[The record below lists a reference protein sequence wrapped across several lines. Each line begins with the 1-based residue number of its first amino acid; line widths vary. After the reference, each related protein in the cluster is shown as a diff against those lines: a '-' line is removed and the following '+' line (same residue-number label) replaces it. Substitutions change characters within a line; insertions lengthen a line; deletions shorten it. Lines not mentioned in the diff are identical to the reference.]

1 MEKRYQSLSL
11 FEFQKLF
18 PDEQSCM
25 EYLAKLK
32 WPSGFACEKCKHTKY
47 CKGKLKQT
55 RQCTGCGYQA
65 TPTSG
70 TMFHKVKFP
79 LLKAFYILYFMSTNK
94 KGISSTELSRKLN
107 LRQKTCWLFRKKV
120 AQSMKSSKQ
129 YPLKGTVEVDEMVVG
144 QQEEGVVGRANKK
157 KKLVIVGIEK
167 KGKGI
172 SRMYAKVVA
181 SGSEESFKPFFTEH
195 IDSQANIRTD
205 GWSTYQTFMS
215 EYPNLKQE
223 KSEKKGKNFKDMHR
237 VIMMLKAW
245 LRGTH
250 HSVMHLQDY
259 LDEYAYQFN
268 RSFMKENIFDNLINR
283 AVNLKPVSRKS
294 MIKTID

>member
-11 FEFQKLF
+11 FEFQKMF

-32 WPSGFACEKCKHTKY
+32 WPEGFICEKCKHGRY
-47 CKGKLKQT
+47 CKGKLEQT
-55 RQCTGCGYQA
+55 RQCTRCGYQA

-120 AQSMKSSKQ
+120 VQSMKSSKQ
-129 YPLKGTVEVDEMVVG
+129 SPLMGSVEIDEMVVG
-144 QQEEGVVGRANKK
+144 QQEEEVVGRANKK
-157 KKLVIVGIEK
+157 KKLVIIGIER

-172 SRMYAKVVA
+172 SRMYAKVITN
-181 SGSEESFKPFFTEH
+181 GSEESFKPFFTEY

-205 GWSTYQTFMS
+205 GWSTYQAFMS
-215 EYPNLKQE
+215 KYPNLKQE
-223 KSEKKGKNFKDMHR
+223 KSEKKAKNFNDMHR
-237 VIMMLKAW
+237 VIMMFKAW

-259 LDEYAYQFN
+259 LDEYAYRFN
-268 RSFMKENIFDNLINR
+268 RSFMKENIFDNLITR
-283 AVNLKPVSRKS
+283 AINLPPVTRKS
-294 MIKTID
+294 MLSTID